1 MASLKAGT
9 ISLRSHYWLIIA
21 VILLA
26 ILPTPTRAGAAALT
40 NRSVTLS
47 DSKQSAV
54 TSNHFKFTIPSY
66 SNIGSIEF
74 EYCDNTPFPN
84 MPCTAPTGLSVQ
96 NAVLSS
102 QTGETGFVLDAPTV
116 NELVLSRPSSAG
128 TPIPVSYTFDNIIN
142 PSEPNLPVYVRISTF
157 ASGDA
162 TGPSNDTGAVVFS
175 TSRNITVSGY
185 VPPYLIFCV
194 GVTVETNCSSSS
206 GDLLNFGELSTT
218 QTRALTSQ
226 YSGSTNDPGGYT
238 TTLSGVTMTSG
249 NNIIPAMTAQDV
261 SRAGAGQFGMNLR
274 ANSSPGVGS
283 DPSGPGSSV
292 PVAAFSMPNRYIF
305 QNGIISGSSTAT
317 DYKKFTASY
326 IVNVANGQRPGVY
339 STTLTYI
346 ATAAF

>member
-1 MASLKAGT
+1 MALIKAGTVSLKARYLLM
-9 ISLRSHYWLIIA
+9 IVVL
-21 VILLA
+21 VLA
-26 ILPTPTRAGAAALT
+26 ILPTPTLVGAASLT
-40 NRSVTLS
+40 NKSVTLG
-47 DSKQSAV
+47 DSKQGAI
-54 TSNHFKFTIPSY
+54 TSNLFKFTLPSY

-74 EYCDNTPFPN
+74 EYCDNTPFPGN
-84 MPCTAPTGLSVQ
+84 FCSAPIGLSVE
-96 NAVLSS
+96 NAVLSA
-102 QTGETGFVLDAPTV
+102 QTGETGFTIDTTTA
-116 NELVLSRPSSAG
+116 NKLVISRPSVAG
-128 TPIPVSYTFDNIIN
+128 TTIPVSYTFDNIVN

-157 ASGDA
+157 ASDDA
-162 TGPSNDTGAVVFS
+162 SGARSDTGAVVFS

-206 GDLLNFGELSTT
+206 GDLLNFGELNTS

-249 NNIIPAMTAQDV
+249 NNIIPAMTTQDV

-274 ANSSPGVGS
+274 ANSSPGIGS
-283 DPSGPGSSV
+283 DPSGPGSSA
-292 PVAAFSMPNRYIF
+292 PVASQAAPNRYIF
-305 QNGIISGSSTAT
+305 QNGIISGSSVAT

-346 ATAAF
+346 STAAF